1 MSEEAMCACGKPLHY
16 ESEIIHKMVQKLV
29 DELGENIRVTFG
41 IRTWLVPRHYIAL
54 HGIDLNQVL
63 ERGFPEVT
71 DPFRSQKIKEE
82 TLRRKQN
89 VDLSVW
95 SRGR

>member
-1 MSEEAMCACGKPLHY
+1 MIEETMCACGKPLHY
-16 ESEIIHKMVQKLV
+16 ENEIIRRMMQRLV

-41 IRTWLVPRHYIAL
+41 ICTWLVPRHYIAL
-54 HGIDLNQVL
+54 HGINLNQVL

-71 DPFRSQKIKEE
+71 DPSRSKKIKED
-82 TLRRKQN
+82 TLRRRKN

-95 SRGR
+95 PQ